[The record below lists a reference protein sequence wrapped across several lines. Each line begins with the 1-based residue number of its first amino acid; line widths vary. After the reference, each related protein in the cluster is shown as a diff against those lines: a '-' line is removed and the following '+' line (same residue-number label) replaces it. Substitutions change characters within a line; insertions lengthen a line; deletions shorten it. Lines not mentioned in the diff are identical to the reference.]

1 MRIRLIGPPHIDDG
15 DKPRPVRGHQVWAL
29 LVRVLLADRP
39 LTRSELSAELFPD
52 TADPL
57 GSLRWCLAAVRRA
70 LSAPSAL
77 TGDPVAVDLPE
88 HVTVDLLDLLAG
100 RYDESEVG
108 DLLEGVEPRCSAQFD
123 LWLMV
128 QRQRVAGRINACL
141 RREVM
146 AASAIGHTDRALAL
160 AELAARR
167 QMLDEGAQ
175 ILLVASLRAA
185 GRYDAAA
192 AAVDEVEERF
202 GAELGTSPSPALRSA
217 ARAHIAAA
225 PPGVPSRSRAL
236 SLLEAGQA
244 ALAAAAVDSG
254 LETLRHAARVAEE
267 SGDDQVL
274 GRCLRELGTALVH
287 AVRSHDDEGA
297 LLLEKAATVAASV
310 GDWSTAAAAR
320 RELGYVDALAGR
332 RPDAEHHLAQAEAFV
347 EGDTD
352 LLAGI
357 RAVRAFNLTDW
368 GRVDEGL
375 DEWGI
380 ALDLARSAA
389 NPRRIAWALGLGG
402 WAQVRAGDHRSAARW
417 LRECLLLV
425 SSSGWISFRPW
436 PAAALAEAELA
447 EGGPDRIL
455 DLHQEFTLSCQLS
468 DPCWESATARAL
480 ALQAAVAGDTDGALT
495 WVDEARRRVGR
506 ETDVYVGM
514 QGAILATDIE
524 LSTSRGQEDRAAASG
539 RALLELAARTHMNG
553 YLVLAM
559 TALDAP
565 TETRDTSS
573 GRAAR
578 SRSGSGSTP
587 T

>member
-1 MRIRLIGPPHIDDG
+1 MRIRLIGPPHIEDG
-15 DKPRPVRGHQVWAL
+15 DILRPVRGHQVWAL
-29 LVRVLLADRP
+29 MARVLLADRP
-39 LTRSELSAELFPD
+39 LTRSELSAELFPE

-57 GSLRWCLAAVRRA
+57 SSLRWCLTAARRA
-70 LSAPSAL
+70 LSAPAAL
-77 TGDPVAVDLPE
+77 TGDPVAVDLPG

-100 RYDESEVG
+100 RYDASEIG
-108 DLLEGVEPRCSAQFD
+108 ELLEGIEPRCSAQFD
-123 LWLMV
+123 LWLLV
-128 QRQRVAGRINACL
+128 QRQRVAGRIDGYL

-185 GRYDAAA
+185 GRYAAAA

-202 GAELGTSPSPALRSA
+202 AAELGTSPSPALRSA
-217 ARAHIAAA
+217 ARAHVAAA

-254 LETLRHAARVAEE
+254 LETLRQAAHVAEK

-310 GDWSTAAAAR
+310 GDGPTAAAAR

-332 RPDAEHHLAQAEAFV
+332 RPDAEHHLAAAEAFV

-352 LLAGI
+352 LLAAI
-357 RAVRAFNLTDW
+357 RSVRAFNLTDW
-368 GRVDEGL
+368 GRIDEGL
-375 DEWGI
+375 EEWGI

-389 NPRRIAWALGLGG
+389 NPRRITWALGLGG
-402 WAQVRAGDHRSAARW
+402 WAQVRAGHHGSAATW
-417 LRECLLLV
+417 LRECLQLV
-425 SSSGWISFRPW
+425 SSAGWISFRPW
-436 PAAALAEAELA
+436 PTAALAEAGA
-447 EGGPDRIL
+447 EPML
-455 DLHQEFTLSCQLS
+455 DLHQEFTLSCQLA
-468 DPCWESATARAL
+468 DPCWESVTARAL
-480 ALQAAVAGDTDGALT
+480 ALQAAVAGDADEALT

-514 QGAILATDIE
+514 QAAILATDIE
-524 LSTSRGQEDRAAASG
+524 LSTSRGQQDRAAASG
-539 RALLELAARTHMNG
+539 RALLELAATTHMDG
-553 YLVLAM
+553 YLTLAM
-559 TALDAP
+559 TAL
-565 TETRDTSS
+565 R
-573 GRAAR
+573 
-578 SRSGSGSTP
+578 GSH
-587 T
+587 

>member
-1 MRIRLIGPPHIDDG
+1 VRIRLIGPPHIKDG
-15 DKPRPVRGHQVWAL
+15 EILRPVRGHQVWAL
-29 LVRVLLADRP
+29 LVRVLLAERP
-39 LTRSELSAELFPD
+39 LTRSELSAELFPE

-57 GSLRWCLAAVRRA
+57 GSLRWCLAAARRA
-70 LSAPSAL
+70 LSAPAAFA
-77 TGDPVAVDLPE
+77 GDPVAVDLPG

-100 RYDESEVG
+100 RYDASEIG
-108 DLLEGVEPRCSAQFD
+108 ELLEGIEPRCSAQFD
-123 LWLMV
+123 LWLLV
-128 QRQRVAGRINACL
+128 QRQRVAGRIDGYL

-146 AASAIGHTDRALAL
+146 AASAMGHTDRALTL

-185 GRYDAAA
+185 GRYAAAA

-202 GAELGTSPSPALRSA
+202 GAELGTSPSPALRNA

-225 PPGVPSRSRAL
+225 PPGVPTRSRAL

-254 LETLRHAARVAEE
+254 LETLRQAAHVAEK

-297 LLLEKAATVAASV
+297 LLLEKAATVAASI
-310 GDWSTAAAAR
+310 GDGPTAGAAR

-332 RPDAEHHLAQAEAFV
+332 RPDAEHHLAAAEAFA

-357 RAVRAFNLTDW
+357 RSVRAFNLTDW
-368 GRVDEGL
+368 GRIDEGL
-375 DEWGI
+375 DEWET

-389 NPRRIAWALGLGG
+389 NPRRITWALGLGG
-402 WAQVRAGDHRSAARW
+402 WAQVRAGRHGAAATW
-417 LRECLLLV
+417 LRECLQLV
-425 SSSGWISFRPW
+425 STSGWISFRPW
-436 PAAALAEAELA
+436 PTATLAEAELA
-447 EGGPDRIL
+447 VGGAERTV
-455 DLHQEFTLSCQLS
+455 DLRQEFTLSCQLA

-480 ALQAAVAGDTDGALT
+480 ALQAAVAGDTDEALT
-495 WVDEARRRVGR
+495 WVDEARRRVRR

-524 LSTSRGQEDRAAASG
+524 LSTSRGQQDRAAASG
-539 RALLELAARTHMNG
+539 RALLELAASTHMDG
-553 YLVLAM
+553 YLTLAM
-559 TALDAP
+559 TAL
-565 TETRDTSS
+565 R
-573 GRAAR
+573 R
-578 SRSGSGSTP
+578 SH
-587 T
+587 

>member
-1 MRIRLIGPPHIDDG
+1 MRIRLIGPPHIEDG
-15 DKPRPVRGHQVWAL
+15 DILRPVRGHQVWAL

-39 LTRSELSAELFPD
+39 LTRSELSAELFPE

-57 GSLRWCLAAVRRA
+57 GSLRWCLAAARRA
-70 LSAPSAL
+70 LSAPAAL
-77 TGDPVAVDLPE
+77 TGDPVAVDLPG

-100 RYDESEVG
+100 RYDESEIG
-108 DLLEGVEPRCSAQFD
+108 GLLEGIEPRCSAQFD
-123 LWLMV
+123 LWLLV
-128 QRQRVAGRINACL
+128 QRQRVAGRIDGYL

-185 GRYDAAA
+185 GRYAAAA

-254 LETLRHAARVAEE
+254 LETLRQAAHVAEK

-297 LLLEKAATVAASV
+297 LLLEKAATVAASI
-310 GDWSTAAAAR
+310 GDGPTAAAAL

-332 RPDAEHHLAQAEAFV
+332 RPDAEHHLAAAEALV

-352 LLAGI
+352 LLAAI
-357 RAVRAFNLTDW
+357 RSVRAFNLTDW
-368 GRVDEGL
+368 GRIDEGL

-402 WAQVRAGDHRSAARW
+402 WAQVRAGHHRPAATW
-417 LRECLLLV
+417 LRECLQLV

-436 PAAALAEAELA
+436 PTAALAEAELA
-447 EGGPDRIL
+447 AGGGKRML
-455 DLHQEFTLSCQLS
+455 DLHQEFTLSCQLA

-480 ALQAAVAGDTDGALT
+480 ALQAAVAGDTEAALT

-539 RALLELAARTHMNG
+539 RALLELAATTHMDG
-553 YLVLAM
+553 YLTPAM
-559 TALDAP
+559 TAL
-565 TETRDTSS
+565 R
-573 GRAAR
+573 RAH
-578 SRSGSGSTP
+578 
-587 T
+587 

>member
-1 MRIRLIGPPHIDDG
+1 MRIRLIGAPHIDDG
-15 DKPRPVRGHQVWAL
+15 DTLRPVRGHQVWAL
-29 LVRVLLADRP
+29 LVRVLLADRA

-70 LSAPSAL
+70 LGAPAAL
-77 TGDPVAVDLPE
+77 IGDPVVVGLPE
-88 HVTVDLLDLLAG
+88 NVTVDLLDLLAG
-100 RYDESEVG
+100 RFDESEVG
-108 DLLEGVEPRCSAQFD
+108 ELLEGVEPRCSAEFD

-128 QRQRVAGRINACL
+128 QRQRVAGRIDGCL

-146 AASAIGHTDRALAL
+146 TASAMGQADRALAL

-175 ILLVASLRAA
+175 ILLVASLCAA

-192 AAVDEVEERF
+192 AAVDDVEERF
-202 GAELGTSPSPALRSA
+202 GTELGEPPSPALRSA
-217 ARAHIAAA
+217 ARAHIAAS

-254 LETLRHAARVAEE
+254 VETLRQAARVAEE

-297 LLLEKAATVAASV
+297 LLLEKAATVALSV
-310 GDWSTAAAAR
+310 GDGSTAAAAR

-332 RPDAEHHLAQAEAFV
+332 RPDAEDHLAAAEAFV

-357 RAVRAFNLTDW
+357 RSVRAFNLTDW
-368 GRVDEGL
+368 GRLDEAL
-375 DEWGI
+375 DEWEV
-380 ALDLARSAA
+380 ALDLARRVA

-402 WAQVRAGDHRSAARW
+402 WAQVRAGEHGTAAGW
-417 LRECLLLV
+417 LGECLQLV

-436 PAAALAEAELA
+436 PTAVLAEAELA
-447 EGGPDRIL
+447 EAGPGRML
-455 DLHQEFTLSCQLS
+455 DLHQDFTLSCQLA

-480 ALQAAVAGDTDGALT
+480 ALQAAGAGDTDGALA

-524 LSTSRGQEDRAAASG
+524 LSTSQGQAERAAASG
-539 RALLELAARTHMNG
+539 RALLELAASTHMDA
-553 YLVLAM
+553 YLELAM
-559 TALDAP
+559 TAV
-565 TETRDTSS
+565 R
-573 GRAAR
+573 R
-578 SRSGSGSTP
+578 SH
-587 T
+587 

>member
-1 MRIRLIGPPHIDDG
+1 MRIRLIGTPHIKDG
-15 DKPRPVRGHQVWAL
+15 DILRPVRGHQVWAL

-39 LTRSELSAELFPD
+39 LTRSELSAELFPE

-57 GSLRWCLAAVRRA
+57 GSLRWCLAAARKA
-70 LSAPSAL
+70 LSAPASFA
-77 TGDPVAVDLPE
+77 GDPVAADLPG

-100 RYDESEVG
+100 RYDASEIG
-108 DLLEGVEPRCSAQFD
+108 ELLEGIEPRCSAQFD
-123 LWLMV
+123 LWLLV
-128 QRQRVAGRINACL
+128 QRQRVAGRIDGYL

-146 AASAIGHTDRALAL
+146 AASAMGHMDRALTL

-185 GRYDAAA
+185 GRYAAAA

-225 PPGVPSRSRAL
+225 PPGVPTRSRAL

-254 LETLRHAARVAEE
+254 LETLRQAAHAAEK

-297 LLLEKAATVAASV
+297 LLLEKAATVAASI
-310 GDWSTAAAAR
+310 GDGPTAGAAR

-332 RPDAEHHLAQAEAFV
+332 RPDAEHHLATAESFA

-357 RAVRAFNLTDW
+357 RSVRAFNLTDW
-368 GRVDEGL
+368 GRIDEGL
-375 DEWGI
+375 DEWET

-389 NPRRIAWALGLGG
+389 NPRRITWALGLGG
-402 WAQVRAGDHRSAARW
+402 WAQVRAGRHDAATTW
-417 LRECLLLV
+417 LRECLQLV
-425 SSSGWISFRPW
+425 STSGWISFRPW
-436 PAAALAEAELA
+436 PTAALAEAELA
-447 EGGPDRIL
+447 VGGAERTV
-455 DLHQEFTLSCQLS
+455 DLHQEFTLSCQLA

-480 ALQAAVAGDTDGALT
+480 ALQAAVAGDSDEALT

-524 LSTSRGQEDRAAASG
+524 LSTSRGQQDRAAASG
-539 RALLELAARTHMNG
+539 RALLELAARTHMDG
-553 YLVLAM
+553 YLTLAM
-559 TALDAP
+559 TAL
-565 TETRDTSS
+565 R
-573 GRAAR
+573 R
-578 SRSGSGSTP
+578 SH
-587 T
+587 